1 MRKTLAGLIML
12 VCLCAHAVAHA
23 QTSGATA
30 VTVDYFF
37 EPGCNDCAGMQ
48 EAVLPA
54 LERQY
59 AGRYVLRP
67 FDVGVLT
74 NYLKLVAAQERAG
87 APDNAHVTLLLDDR
101 RLLSGLAQ
109 IRTNL
114 FPAMEACLRDRAAG
128 RSTEPAGLAP
138 PVAQA
143 FLARRLKSFTLAGVL
158 AAGLIDSINPCAI
171 STLVFFMSLLSVAR
185 VGRARM
191 WLAGGAF
198 VAATFVTYV
207 ALGFGLFRVLYLV
220 VSVRTLRH
228 AVDAAMIAVLAV
240 FAWLSF
246 RDALRYRRT
255 GNPSAVTLQLPAGLK
270 ARARDA
276 MRRGLRTRN
285 LLLGGLSIGVVVT
298 VLESVCTGQVY
309 VPTLVFLIRG
319 GQSLPA
325 SLGYLLAYNLMF
337 VLPLVVIL
345 ALTCGGLQTMS
356 LLAWSRRNVVASK
369 VLLGLFFLAMI
380 GLLVAL

>member
-1 MRKTLAGLIML
+1 MRKLLAGLVVL
-12 VCLCAHAVAHA
+12 VCLGAQATGHA
-23 QTSGATA
+23 QTSATTA

-37 EPGCNDCAGMQ
+37 EPGCNDCVNMQ

-59 AGRYVLRP
+59 AGSYVLRP

-87 APDNAHVTLLLDDR
+87 VADNAHVTLLLDDR

-114 FPAMEACLRDRAAG
+114 FPAMEACLRDRAVNRG
-128 RSTEPAGLAP
+128 TQPAGLAP
-138 PVAQA
+138 PATPA
-143 FLARRLKSFTLAGVL
+143 FLVRRLKSFTLAGVL
-158 AAGLIDSINPCAI
+158 AAGLVDSINPCAI

-198 VAATFVTYV
+198 VVATVVTYV

-220 VSVRTLRH
+220 VSVRALRH
-228 AVDAAMIAVLAV
+228 AVDTVMIAVLAV

-255 GNPSAVTLQLPAGLK
+255 GDPSAVTLQLPDGLK
-270 ARARDA
+270 TRAHEV
-276 MRRGLRTRN
+276 MRRGLRTRS
-285 LLLGGLSIGVVVT
+285 LLFGGLGIGVVVT

-309 VPTLVFLIRG
+309 VPTLVFLIRS

-325 SLGYLLAYNLMF
+325 SLGYLLA
-337 VLPLVVIL
+337 
-345 ALTCGGLQTMS
+345 
-356 LLAWSRRNVVASK
+356 
-369 VLLGLFFLAMI
+369 
-380 GLLVAL
+380 